1 MHAARAPRLRHALAS
16 RRESLAPVRRHPRL
30 VELLAAALQVF
41 VACIRAAHAA
51 TRPHV
56 KDIRYV
62 INYDFPTNTEDYV
75 HQIGRTG
82 RAGSFGT
89 AYTYFTTDNGKQA
102 RELMAILREA
112 KQDIPRELNEMSMY
126 GGGGGGGGR
135 SRYSGGGGGR
145 GGGRTGANS
154 YSMGGN
160 SRW

>member
-1 MHAARAPRLRHALAS
+1 
-16 RRESLAPVRRHPRL
+16 
-30 VELLAAALQVF
+30 
-41 VACIRAAHAA
+41 
-51 TRPHV
+51 
-56 KDIRYV
+56 
-62 INYDFPTNTEDYV
+62 
-75 HQIGRTG
+75 
-82 RAGSFGT
+82 
-89 AYTYFTTDNGKQA
+89 
-102 RELMAILREA
+102 MAILREA